1 MLESMILQRFLEQYR
16 EFGAPLYKDLT
27 DTLYKKNARL
37 FVGEWTFSELTSKG
51 IFLKNKEEL
60 HWKLNVKMSPCGDD
74 ERFRYD
80 IYQNRLLLETLNF
93 QDISTSISH
102 PLVVKA
108 FKMNHEAFKIEAGKF
123 LEKCPEANKPKSPP
137 IKK

>member
-1 MLESMILQRFLEQYR
+1 MDFFRVNFKRHL
-16 EFGAPLYKDLT
+16 
-27 DTLYKKNARL
+27 
-37 FVGEWTFSELTSKG
+37 
-51 IFLKNKEEL
+51 LKNKEEL